1 MKTRRNLIAMMA
13 AGILFSTG
21 SAGSASAQT
30 FDTETRSFATQAME
44 KKVNSV
50 VQKVFPDQTAFT
62 EIQQRMMATASE
74 AVKKSTAARKSASVI
89 ETCMECRAMTP
100 IKFVVSAQTDM
111 LDAETQAAVNRK
123 MAEKIEATIHE
134 ISSDPAVARV
144 VQGRM
149 MQERM
154 KSNPLRTGMQPFM
167 MSNIL
172 NSTETSTAINAA
184 ERNRR
189 VALVKSILNREMR
202 KETCSG
208 GDGAQPNC

>member
-1 MKTRRNLIAMMA
+1 MKTGRNFIAMMA

-30 FDTETRSFATQAME
+30 FDAETRNLAAQTME
-44 KKVNSV
+44 KKANSV
-50 VQKVFPDQTAFT
+50 VLKVFPDQTAFS

-100 IKFVVSAQTDM
+100 IEFVVSAQTDV

-123 MAEKIEATIHE
+123 MAEKIKTTIQE

-154 KSNPLRTGMQPFM
+154 KDNPLRAGMQPVM

-172 NSTETSTAINAA
+172 NSTETSTAINVT

-189 VALVKSILNREMR
+189 IAIVKSILNRELNR
-202 KETCSG
+202 ETCSDKN
-208 GDGAQPNC
+208 DGQPNC